1 MLSDWVRAWHGRRDP
16 QGLNLKRAVCDV
28 RRALYLSA
36 CNSGGIDGMGIAR
49 KLLQLC
55 SHFSPQELAKDA
67 DEACG
72 RLLKAK
78 QQEAHVTSIRQCVM
92 SGVIP
97 QTCELW
103 PRKAAM
109 AKEELKQAVLW
120 SEGLRR
126 LGNSLPL
133 RQHAPTASHAAC

>member
-1 MLSDWVRAWHGRRDP
+1 MQKRFGDAVRAPHGLD
-16 QGLNLKRAVCDV
+16 LKRTVCHV

-36 CNSGGIDGMGIAR
+36 CNSDADGDGMGIAR

-78 QQEAHVTSIRQCVM
+78 QQEATANPSVCHVWCY
-92 SGVIP
+92 
-97 QTCELW
+97 
-103 PRKAAM
+103 
-109 AKEELKQAVLW
+109 AVDL
-120 SEGLRR
+120 
-126 LGNSLPL
+126 
-133 RQHAPTASHAAC
+133 